1 LENNQK
7 HSSCVTC
14 PKNCLYCNEENGEC
28 TRCENKYFLK
38 NGLCVECL
46 PNCVLCNSSTSCM
59 RCNPNLEFI
68 NGICQENI
76 ETIQLQIKSKK
87 PENKVSDPKQEQPKE
102 ESKEIEKST
111 ETGCEYQIKDVQG
124 KCYMCDPR
132 FYLNSDYKC
141 MPCLANCKKCLSD
154 RLCLQCDPGFNLE
167 FDKLERKVF
176 CQKKNS
182 TVSIQT

>member
-1 LENNQK
+1 
-7 HSSCVTC
+7 
-14 PKNCLYCNEENGEC
+14 
-28 TRCENKYFLK
+28 
-38 NGLCVECL
+38 
-46 PNCVLCNSSTSCM
+46 M

-76 ETIQLQIKSKK
+76 ETIQLQIKSKE
-87 PENKVSDPKQEQPKE
+87 PENKVSNPKQEQPEE

-124 KCYMCDPR
+124 KCYMCNPR

-154 RLCLQCDPGFNLE
+154 RLCLQCDSGFNLE
-167 FDKLERKVF
+167 LDKLERKVF

-182 TVSIQT
+182 TVSDMT